1 MSHPALE
8 FAPMAVGHL
17 DAVAA
22 AEAQLHA
29 FPWSRAQFEGS
40 LAAGHEAWVG
50 CIAGELATYGVVM
63 RTLDEAELLDIAVL
77 KPWQRLGY
85 GVAFLD
91 FLLHQARQ
99 GGVRAMFLEVRASN
113 RAGLALYEGAGFAK
127 VGLRRAY
134 YPAARGREDA
144 VVMRREWP

>member
-1 MSHPALE
+1 MEVSD
-8 FAPMAVGHL
+8 L

-40 LAAGHEAWVG
+40 LVAGHECWVG
-50 CIAGELATYGVVM
+50 LLAGELAAYGVVM
-63 RTLDEAELLDIAVL
+63 KTLDEAELLDIAVL

-113 RAGLALYEGAGFAK
+113 RAGLALYEGAGFTQ
-127 VGLRRAY
+127 VGLRRGY
-134 YPAARGREDA
+134 YPAVQGREDA
-144 VVMRREWP
+144 VVMRREWS